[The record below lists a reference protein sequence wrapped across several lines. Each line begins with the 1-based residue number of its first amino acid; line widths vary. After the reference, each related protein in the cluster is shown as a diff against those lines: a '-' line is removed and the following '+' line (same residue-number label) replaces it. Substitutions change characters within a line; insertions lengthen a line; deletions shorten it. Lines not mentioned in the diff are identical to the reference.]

1 MDVVVSYP
9 GSGLYFWWQLGA
21 ASAPRDKMTPRAR
34 LVGASAGAAVAVLA
48 ACDIAP
54 ATAFGAATRIGREGR
69 LWERPLGLAGVWG
82 GIIRAW
88 LDEILP
94 SDAAARCEGR
104 VSIAM
109 LPMPSARRYMVSSFQ
124 SRQDL
129 INATMTSLHVPLFM
143 DGRVFSQFRGIR
155 HIDSGFAASSLD
167 VSLGHDY
174 ATTTVDFAHDPRLRH
189 LKRNDLFQ
197 LHSEAKILEMIEY
210 GREFG
215 EETLAPNIG
224 KGNLSKHATTIKQ
237 PMLHF
242 LYQYKQQ
249 YHPFVGWIL
258 PIVLLCETF
267 QLRVGQIFL

>member
-1 MDVVVSYP
+1 M
-9 GSGLYFWWQLGA
+9 
-21 ASAPRDKMTPRAR
+21 
-34 LVGASAGAAVAVLA
+34 
-48 ACDIAP
+48 
-54 ATAFGAATRIGREGR
+54 
-69 LWERPLGLAGVWG
+69 WG

-224 KGNLSKHATTIKQ
+224 KGNLSKHATAIKQ

-242 LYQYKQQ
+242 LLDMVRNQSYADK
-249 YHPFVGWIL
+249 
-258 PIVLLCETF
+258 TF
-267 QLRVGQIFL
+267 FERPPGDSPPPPRPPS